1 MKIEKLK
8 LDDFKCM
15 VNNEIEFRN
24 LTIMTG
30 TNASGKSSV
39 IQALLL
45 YSHALNH
52 KQNGGLDVRE
62 SLGID
67 IGSPTNLISQNAR
80 GSDDY
85 DFRIEIDGKG
95 ISFSLDKNTGLDLK
109 IHKENA
115 MGRLNI
121 CYLSAERMGPR
132 MSYLAGGI
140 NKFKYDGS
148 NAVYLMELAERKN
161 LKLPKEITIDR
172 SIEKFSHQAE
182 CWMSLIMGDMR
193 LSTNLDIPKAQAEL
207 KIGNGY
213 TNQSVIPT
221 MTGFGIG
228 YNFSIV
234 IAGLWASTQS
244 NITLIVENPE
254 AHLHPSAQS
263 AIGKFLAIVAS
274 CGVQVILET
283 HSEHVVDGARIQSY
297 CLKRSADMIVN
308 YIKQQNEAAEIMK
321 LTIEENGELSDWP
334 EGFFDQ
340 KKLDLR
346 QLFELRK
353 KHADN
358 K

>member
-80 GSDDY
+80 GSGDY

-148 NAVYLMELAERKN
+148 NA
-161 LKLPKEITIDR
+161 
-172 SIEKFSHQAE
+172 
-182 CWMSLIMGDMR
+182 
-193 LSTNLDIPKAQAEL
+193 
-207 KIGNGY
+207 
-213 TNQSVIPT
+213 
-221 MTGFGIG
+221 
-228 YNFSIV
+228 
-234 IAGLWASTQS
+234 
-244 NITLIVENPE
+244 
-254 AHLHPSAQS
+254 
-263 AIGKFLAIVAS
+263 
-274 CGVQVILET
+274 
-283 HSEHVVDGARIQSY
+283 
-297 CLKRSADMIVN
+297 
-308 YIKQQNEAAEIMK
+308 YI
-321 LTIEENGELSDWP
+321 
-334 EGFFDQ
+334 
-340 KKLDLR
+340 
-346 QLFELRK
+346 
-353 KHADN
+353 
-358 K
+358 